1 MMTST
6 RKLSPSGARYAPAL
20 AAAIFGIFI
29 MCSAAPSWA
38 SLRAQFDR
46 QTMQQG
52 HTVTLTIESN
62 QAQSQARPDLTP
74 LRKDFDVLNTST
86 SSETSIINGTRSD
99 STSWMIQLQ
108 PLHAG
113 TINVPPITVGNEQ
126 TAPLV
131 LNVTPPSPQAARQT
145 SAHVFIEVDAAPTGK
160 SVYVQ
165 QQIPYT
171 LRLYY
176 DDTVQS
182 GNLAAPDPANAMV
195 EQLGKEQRYTTMR
208 NEREYHVIE
217 RHYAISP
224 EKSGPLDI
232 PPASFRGSM
241 LVAANSQSNGV
252 SNNPIARLLN
262 GTPFANDPFFKNAFG
277 AGISF
282 GATEQPVDIYSRD
295 VALNVQPL
303 PPGVHGNWLPAEQV
317 TLHDSWD
324 ANPPRFK
331 VGEPVTRTITIDV
344 KGLSAS
350 QIPPLSFAKPANAH
364 IYPEA
369 GSNHSRTD
377 GNVIYG
383 ISKQSVTYI
392 PTAPGTLDIP
402 PIALTWWNTD
412 SNTQSRVA
420 LPAREFKVAP
430 GAAGA
435 QSNTAP
441 APPAAPASAAP
452 RAKPAAAATPS
463 STAKRAAGASLTE
476 RLLRPRAWFAAGAA
490 LLALA
495 ALFAVAMRLRERRPE
510 SQPGPAKMLPVAVPR
525 RKSIMQALQQA
536 CAGNDKQAAAE
547 ALLELARAEWPDDPP
562 RGLGALAARL
572 EAGGKEIGALDRS
585 LYGSGALPWEG
596 GALWNTVRNG
606 LQAKRG
612 EKLPKDDGLGALYP

>member
-6 RKLSPSGARYAPAL
+6 RKLSSSGARYASAL
-20 AAAIFGIFI
+20 AAVSFGLFI
-29 MCSAAPSWA
+29 LCNSTASWA

-46 QTMQQG
+46 QTVEQG
-52 HTVTLTIESN
+52 NTVTLTIESD
-62 QAQSQARPDLTP
+62 QAQSQDRPDLTP
-74 LRKDFDVLNTST
+74 LRKDFDVLGTST
-86 SSETSIINGTRSD
+86 NSETSIINGTRSD

-108 PLHAG
+108 PLHTG
-113 TINVPPITVGNEQ
+113 TIDVPPITVGNEQ
-126 TAPLV
+126 TAPLQ
-131 LNVTPPSPQAARQT
+131 LNVTRPSPQAAKQT
-145 SAHVFIEVDAAPTGK
+145 SAHVFIEVDAAAAGK

-208 NEREYHVIE
+208 NGREYHVIE
-217 RHYAISP
+217 RHYAIAP
-224 EKSGPLDI
+224 EKSGPLII

-241 LVAANSQSNGV
+241 LVAT
-252 SNNPIARLLN
+252 NNQAPNDPMARLLN
-262 GTPFANDPFFKNAFG
+262 GTPFANDPFFKGAFG

-282 GATEQPVDIYSRD
+282 GATDQPVDIHSRD

-331 VGEPVTRTITIDV
+331 VGEPVTRTIAIDA
-344 KGLSAS
+344 KGLAAS
-350 QIPPLSFAKPANAH
+350 QIPPLSFAKPANART
-364 IYPEA
+364 YPEA

-383 ISKQSVTYI
+383 TSKQSVTYI

-402 PIALTWWNTD
+402 PIALTWWNTS
-412 SNTQSRVA
+412 SNTQSRVT

-430 GAAGA
+430 GAAEA
-435 QSNTAP
+435 QSDAAP
-441 APPAAPASAAP
+441 PPPAAPASAAP
-452 RAKPAAAATPS
+452 RAKPAAATPS
-463 STAKRAAGASLTE
+463 STAKRSAGASLTE

-495 ALFAVAMRLRERRPE
+495 ALLAVAMRLRARRPE
-510 SQPGPAKMLPVAVPR
+510 SQPGPAKMLPVAAPR
-525 RKSIMQALQQA
+525 RKSMMQALQQA
-536 CAGNDKQAAAE
+536 CATNDRQAAAE

-572 EAGGKEIGALDRS
+572 DAGGKEIGALDRS
-585 LYGSGALPWEG
+585 LYGSGELPWEG
-596 GALWNTVRNG
+596 GALWNAVHNG
-606 LQAKRG
+606 LQAKHG